1 MLPYLRRS
9 VTSLLHGVSTEPF
22 GEDDIKA
29 ELEKLAE
36 SQRDPGTGV
45 EQPTP
50 TPLCDEAADDYED
63 GELTDTAS
71 VASETGVT
79 EARPSKTV
87 PGASWAAKRVRRL
100 LAVQSAFG
108 ARFGAAKAPSAPA
121 FSDAQTQTLPDDSTE
136 EVHCRRCRG
145 VYRRQRARAD
155 EISPRDAKPWP
166 CTPSLAVAATH
177 KPCGGGGAG
186 AADPGDCPEKLAT
199 AHWCTRLV
207 EPALVVASEILQ
219 YPWGADA
226 LFLVGIVLLA
236 SLLVILYYVV
246 AVVLP
251 IMVLAVLLAMVNSA
265 LFEGSRFVQILQRLG
280 LT

>member
-1 MLPYLRRS
+1 MSR
-9 VTSLLHGVSTEPF
+9 
-22 GEDDIKA
+22 
-29 ELEKLAE
+29 
-36 SQRDPGTGV
+36 
-45 EQPTP
+45 
-50 TPLCDEAADDYED
+50 
-63 GELTDTAS
+63 
-71 VASETGVT
+71 
-79 EARPSKTV
+79 RPSRIPSSPQV

-100 LAVQSAFG
+100 LVVQSAFG

-145 VYRRQRARAD
+145 VYRRQRVRAD
-155 EISPRDAKPWP
+155 EISPRDAKPRP
-166 CTPSLAVAATH
+166 CTPSVAVAATH
-177 KPCGGGGAG
+177 KPCGGGAAG
-186 AADPGDCPEKLAT
+186 AADPGDCPEKPAS
-199 AHWCTRLV
+199 AHWCTRVV
-207 EPALVVASEILQ
+207 EPALVLASEILQ

-265 LFEGSRFVQILQRLG
+265 LFEGSRFVHILQRLG